1 MSSNAASRAR
11 SGRYVSA
18 IVPPGLLRCPH
29 ERPLEVPPPAD
40 RLRHH
45 SASTDLVLTARRHT
59 DLLHVVVTGRV
70 VVLRPLGDRATS
82 VDRQRTDEGLPPE
95 LPHPCRVGR
104 VLHTLRHQTLR
115 SGTRQPSCPKSG
127 SPFTTN
133 RPVGRIRR
141 PSSGTVTTS
150 WGWKSAPG
158 EANSHAVVSGR
169 SDRDAGSSVVRCVVT
184 RQPGTVCVV

>member
-29 ERPLEVPPPAD
+29 ERPLEVPLPAD

-59 DLLHVVVTGRV
+59 GLLHVVVAGRV
-70 VVLRPLGDRATS
+70 VVLRPLGNRATS
-82 VDRQRTDEGLPPE
+82 VHRKRPDKGLPPE
-95 LPHPCRVGR
+95 LPHPCRVRR

-115 SGTRQPSCPKSG
+115 SWTRTPSGPTST
-127 SPFTTN
+127 SPFTTK
-133 RPVGRIRR
+133 RPCGNN
-141 PSSGTVTTS
+141 P
-150 WGWKSAPG
+150 
-158 EANSHAVVSGR
+158 
-169 SDRDAGSSVVRCVVT
+169 
-184 RQPGTVCVV
+184 